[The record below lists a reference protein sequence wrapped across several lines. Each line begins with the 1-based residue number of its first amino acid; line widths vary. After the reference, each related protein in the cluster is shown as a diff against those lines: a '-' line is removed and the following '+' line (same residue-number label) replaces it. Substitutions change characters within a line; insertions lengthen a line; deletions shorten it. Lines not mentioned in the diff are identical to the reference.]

1 MKGKKVS
8 LIGGAGFVGTN
19 LAERLESRGVDFEI
33 IDLKKSRRYSK
44 KSKVGDIRNLSE
56 IKSLINGDI
65 VVNLAA
71 VHRDDI
77 KDKNDY
83 YKTNVVGAI
92 NVIKSCEKKKINRI
106 VFVSSVAVYGF
117 AAPYTSED
125 GVINPFNDYGVTKYQ
140 AELEHM
146 KWQKK
151 GDNFLTIVRPTVI
164 FGLGNRGNVYN
175 LFNQIYKKRFVMIGL
190 GKNKKSM
197 AYVENVAA
205 FLEEC
210 LENPAKHSV
219 FNYVDGPDFTM
230 KELVLDIKKVLFGDD
245 RIGLTI
251 PVFIGLFL
259 GFLADA
265 LSIIIRKS
273 LPVSLIRIKKFCANS
288 TFSSNKKK
296 LNNFKEPVNLKVA
309 LKRTLEREF
318 INPCSKTEK
327 FYTE

>member
-19 LAERLESRGVDFEI
+19 LAERLESSGIDFEI
-33 IDLKKSRRYSK
+33 IDLKKSKRFSK
-44 KSKVGDIRNLSE
+44 QSKIGDVRNLKE
-56 IKSLINGDI
+56 IKSLINGNI

-71 VHRDDI
+71 VHRDDV

-83 YKTNVVGAI
+83 YRTNVVGAI
-92 NVIKSCEKKKINRI
+92 NVIKSCEKQKINRI

-117 AAPYTSED
+117 ASPNTSEN
-125 GVINPFNDYGVTKYQ
+125 GLINPFNDYGVTKYQ
-140 AELEHM
+140 AELEHI

-175 LFNQIYKKRFVMIGL
+175 LFNQIHKKRFLMIGQ
-190 GKNKKSM
+190 GENKKSM

-210 LENPAKHSV
+210 LENPAKKSV

-230 KELVLDIKKVLFGDD
+230 KELVIDIKKVLFKDI
-245 RIGLTI
+245 RIGISI
-251 PVFIGLFL
+251 PIFIGLFL
-259 GFLADA
+259 GFLADI
-265 LSIIIRKS
+265 LSIILGKN
-273 LPVSLIRIKKFCANS
+273 LPVSLIRVKKFCAHS
-288 TFSSNKKK
+288 TFSSNKKR
-296 LNNFKEPVNLKVA
+296 LNNFREPIPLKVA
-309 LKRTLEREF
+309 LKRTLESEF
-318 INPCSKTEK
+318 INPRSKIEK